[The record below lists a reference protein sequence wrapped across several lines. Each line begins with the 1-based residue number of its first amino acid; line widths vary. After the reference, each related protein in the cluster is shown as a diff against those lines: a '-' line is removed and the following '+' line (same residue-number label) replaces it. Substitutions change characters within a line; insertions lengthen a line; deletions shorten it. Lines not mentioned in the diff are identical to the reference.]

1 MALFMPDMR
10 DGDRQ
15 RLEADV
21 RALCDQGDY
30 AAAATATLRGYGPE
44 LLGFLVAVHRSEL
57 DAGDGFSE
65 LSEVIWRKLPTF
77 AWESTL
83 RTWAYGIAR
92 NVSRTLRRNARR
104 RGRREGGA
112 GESALEAVAIAV
124 RTATLTYLRTEKRTR
139 LQALRDLLPEEDRM
153 LLVLRVDRNLEWNDL
168 ARVLGERDGDATLEG
183 AVLAREAARLRK
195 RFQLVKDKLRE
206 LARREK
212 LVD

>member
-1 MALFMPDMR
+1 MPVYMR
-10 DGDRQ
+10 EGDRQ
-15 RLEADV
+15 RLEVEV
-21 RALCDQGDY
+21 RAFCDRGEY

-57 DAGDGFSE
+57 DAADGFSE

-92 NVSRTLRRNARR
+92 NVSRTLRRNAKRR
-104 RGRREGGA
+104 VRREGPA
-112 GESALEAVAIAV
+112 GESALEAVANAV
-124 RTATLTYLRTEKRTR
+124 RTETLTYLRTEKRTR

-153 LLVLRVDRNLEWNDL
+153 LLVLRVDRNLEWSDL
-168 ARVLGERDGDATLEG
+168 ARVLGERERDAPLEG
-183 AVLAREAARLRK
+183 ASLAREAARLRK
-195 RFQLVKDKLRE
+195 RFQLIKNRLRE
-206 LARREK
+206 LAKREK